1 MAKEI
6 LKLPTPLR
14 KQLNLLARSEH
25 GRIFVELLEEANRQY
40 SDINTIDKNRDA
52 NAQIEGRQLMSEMI
66 TELTGY
72 LKPSQTKKPNGELDD
87 FTS

>member
-6 LKLPTPLR
+6 LNLPKPLR
-14 KQLNLLARSEH
+14 KQLNFLARSEH
-25 GRIFVELLEEANRQY
+25 GRIFVELLAEANRQY

-66 TELTGY
+66 TEITGY
-72 LKPSQTKKPNGELDD
+72 LKPSPVKKPNGELDD
-87 FTS
+87 FQ